1 MRGGRDRRAA
11 SADDVLVASCA
22 GSPLEPVG
30 GSPLADDLV
39 AGARFH
45 RIGPL
50 VQIALR
56 DSRPDLAAHFRA
68 DRERAMLHHLR
79 AMAVLAE
86 IGTALYDTPW
96 LAFKG
101 PMLSE
106 FAHPAAGLRVYK
118 DLDILVDPGQ
128 LRQVA
133 ERLFDAGWNV
143 VDSNESLR
151 NPELAGELR
160 IASKAGI
167 LLDLHWAMAVSAPLR
182 QAFPISANSL
192 LERRRPVRLGPAQAW
207 SLDPP
212 DALVHV
218 CHHAAL
224 AGATRLLHILDADQ
238 LARQIPDWQSLAR
251 RALEWDASAQVALVL
266 LRAHR
271 WLGTPLPAD
280 LLHTLG
286 LSGAFA
292 GLMSAVDRLRPIPA
306 LRRDESLARLAAR
319 AARPGVVRTVALMTR
334 NGALGVR
341 NRLRPARPQARR
353 EPADREAIAA
363 YLGAVEA
370 ATRAQPAA

>member
-1 MRGGRDRRAA
+1 MRSGRGGRAG
-11 SADDVLVASCA
+11 SADGILVASCA
-22 GSPLEPVG
+22 GTALDYADETIP
-30 GSPLADDLV
+30 ADDLV

-56 DSRPDLAAHFRA
+56 ESRPELAAHFGA

-86 IGTALYDTPW
+86 IGAVLDGIPW

-101 PMLSE
+101 PVLSE
-106 FAHPAAGLRVYK
+106 LAHPVPGLRVYK
-118 DLDILVDPGQ
+118 DLDVLVDPGQ
-128 LRQVA
+128 MREA
-133 ERLFDAGWNV
+133 AGRLFDAGWNV

-160 IASKAGI
+160 IASRAGI
-167 LLDLHWAMAVSAPLR
+167 LLDLHWAMAVSRPLR
-182 QAFPISANSL
+182 QVFPIAARPL

-207 SLDPP
+207 ALDPS

-224 AGATRLLHILDADQ
+224 AGGTRLLHLLDADR
-238 LARQIPDWQSLAR
+238 LARQVPDWETLAG

-271 WLGTPLPAD
+271 WLHTPLPRGF
-280 LLHTLG
+280 LGLLG
-286 LSGAFA
+286 LSGSFG
-292 GLMSAVDRLRPIPA
+292 GLMSAIDRVQPA
-306 LRRDESLARLAAR
+306 PRLRRDDSLARLAAR
-319 AARPGVVRTVALMTR
+319 AARPGVARTVALMAR

-341 NRLRPARPQARR
+341 NRLRPAEPEPRR
-353 EPADREAIAA
+353 EPADRAAIAE
-363 YLGAVEA
+363 YLAAVEA
-370 ATRAQPAA
+370 ATRAQSAA